1 VTDLSVIV
9 VSYNVRAF
17 LEQCL
22 VSVERAMEGLDA
34 DVWVVDNR
42 SVDGSVDM
50 VRRRFP
56 WVNVIANEDNVG
68 FSVANNQAI
77 RACDGRHVV
86 LLNPDTVVR
95 EDTFRNCLA
104 YADANPKLGGL
115 GVPMYDG
122 TGRYLP
128 ESKRGLPT
136 PWAALCRMS
145 GVHRLAPRSRTLNAY
160 YAGHV
165 AEHET
170 APVDILSG
178 AFMWMRKA
186 ALDEVGLLDEQ
197 FFMYGEDIDLSW
209 RLVAGG
215 WENHYFAGTSII
227 HYKGEST
234 KKGSLNYVM
243 VFYRAMLLFA
253 AKHFEGGQARAFSA
267 MIRGAIYGRA
277 ALAIARRLASRW
289 GDLMRVAALTALAVL
304 GIMAVLQSAG
314 GKSYVWP
321 DAAWQVLALVAAQI
335 TGTWALGGY
344 REARHGRTLSG
355 HVLAW
360 LGASMLTLVVYS
372 LWPES
377 WRFSRFMVLALL
389 TLHAAFHG
397 AVTFRTWK
405 RSGNPFR
412 IRRLLV
418 AGEDMA
424 AMVDLLRRN
433 EGERVRQQSFAL
445 WAGGRLPED
454 AVSMQGVPWVGVE
467 RDIEEAVQIHN
478 LDEVVFS
485 GRDVRN
491 DVIVEALP
499 ALGKRHVTCRIAWTD
514 VGDVMSSGGASR
526 EAFVAFRNGLHV
538 PEVART
544 KRAFDVASALL
555 LGVAAPWL
563 VLTGRGSWLGAA
575 GRVLTGRAT
584 WVSPGAMRWEV
595 PFVWDVTHGL
605 TGRGAERKAFTHA
618 QDYHWRKDLAVV
630 ADALISRRAIISHG
644 HH

>member
-1 VTDLSVIV
+1 
-9 VSYNVRAF
+9 
-17 LEQCL
+17 
-22 VSVERAMEGLDA
+22 
-34 DVWVVDNR
+34 
-42 SVDGSVDM
+42 
-50 VRRRFP
+50 
-56 WVNVIANEDNVG
+56 
-68 FSVANNQAI
+68 
-77 RACDGRHVV
+77 
-86 LLNPDTVVR
+86 
-95 EDTFRNCLA
+95 
-104 YADANPKLGGL
+104 
-115 GVPMYDG
+115 
-122 TGRYLP
+122 
-128 ESKRGLPT
+128 
-136 PWAALCRMS
+136 
-145 GVHRLAPRSRTLNAY
+145 
-160 YAGHV
+160 
-165 AEHET
+165 
-170 APVDILSG
+170 
-178 AFMWMRKA
+178 
-186 ALDEVGLLDEQ
+186 LDEQ

-253 AKHFEGGQARAFSA
+253 AKHFEGGQARAFSL

-289 GDLMRVAALTALAVL
+289 GDLIRVAVLTALAVL
-304 GIMAVLQSAG
+304 GVMAFMQAVG
-314 GKSYVWP
+314 GKSYMWP
-321 DAAWQVLALVAAQI
+321 NAGWQVLALVATQI
-335 TGTWALGGY
+335 SGTWALGGY

-360 LGASMLTLVVYS
+360 LGASMLTLAVYS

-377 WRFSRFMVLALL
+377 WRFSRFMVLILVVV
-389 TLHAAFHG
+389 HAAFHA
-397 AVTFRTWK
+397 AVTFRSWK

-418 AGEDMA
+418 AGADMV

-445 WAGGRLPED
+445 WAGSRLPED
-454 AVSMQGVPWVGVE
+454 AAEMQGTPWIGVE
-467 RDIEEAVQIHN
+467 RDIEEAVQIHSI
-478 LDEVVFS
+478 DEVVFS

-491 DVIVEALP
+491 EVIVEALP
-499 ALGKRHVTCRIAWTD
+499 AMGKRHVKCRIAWTD

-526 EAFVAFRNGLHV
+526 EAFVAFRNGLHL

-544 KRAFDVASALL
+544 KRAFDVALSF
-555 LGVAAPWL
+555 VMWTAAPWL
-563 VLTGRGSWLGAA
+563 VLTGRGGWLGASW
-575 GRVLTGRAT
+575 RVMAGRAT
-584 WVSPGAMRWEV
+584 WVSPGTLRSEV
-595 PFVWDVTHGL
+595 PFVWDVGQGL
-605 TGRGAERKAFTHA
+605 SGRGAERKAFTHA